1 MNGIEKITARIQ
13 ADAEEEIRQIQ
24 AQAQEQV
31 ESILKQG
38 EAQAAAA
45 AEDILRRGEK
55 AAQER
60 RERLESAAHMEARKL
75 KLAAKQELLEAAF
88 DQALQNLCAMPDQE
102 YIELLRDLAVQVSE
116 TGREQLVFSQKDRNR
131 IGKQV
136 VMGANERLVKERA
149 PELPSSVAESKVGA
163 FLGRV
168 VNSTTAMVTGTGL
181 LTLSEEIRPIQG
193 GFIMVDGDV
202 EMNCAFETLVRLQ
215 RDKLEQEIAGIL
227 FA

>member
-24 AQAQEQV
+24 AQAQEQA
-31 ESILKQG
+31 EAILKQG
-38 EAQAAAA
+38 EAQAAAT
-45 AEDILRRGEK
+45 AEEILRRGKK

-60 RERLESAAHMEARKL
+60 RERLESAAHMEVRKL
-75 KLAAKQELLEAAF
+75 KLAAKQELLEMAF
-88 DQALQNLCAMPDQE
+88 DQALQDLCAMPDQE
-102 YIELLRDLAVQVSE
+102 YIDLLRELAVQVSE

-136 VMGANERLVKERA
+136 VMGANELLVKERA
-149 PELPSSVAESKVGA
+149 PELPSTVADSKVGA

-181 LTLSEEIRPIQG
+181 LTLSEETRPIQG

>member
-75 KLAAKQELLEAAF
+75 KLSAKQELLEAAF

-136 VMGANERLVKERA
+136 VMGANELLVKERA
-149 PELPSSVAESKVGA
+149 PELPSTVADSKVGA

-181 LTLSEEIRPIQG
+181 LTLSEETRPIQG